1 MLTIGKDYDY
11 VRNEMDLPRLRALSA
26 YQQSNPPAHIGIQR
40 LCRILEAFMG
50 IEETEPVK
58 TISNE
63 DDEDDMLEV
72 LESFPQGG

>member
-1 MLTIGKDYDY
+1 
-11 VRNEMDLPRLRALSA
+11 MDLPRLRALSA

>member
-1 MLTIGKDYDY
+1 MGKDYDY

-50 IEETEPVK
+50 IDDTPSAITV
-58 TISNE
+58 SD
-63 DDEDDMLEV
+63 DDEDDMLED
-72 LESFPQGG
+72 LLNFPQGG

>member
-1 MLTIGKDYDY
+1 MGKDYDY

-50 IEETEPVK
+50 IDDSQPVNTESK
-58 TISNE
+58 
-63 DDEDDMLEV
+63 DDDDLIEV
-72 LESFPQGG
+72 LNNFPQGS

>member
-1 MLTIGKDYDY
+1 MGKDYDY
-11 VRNEMDLPRLRALSA
+11 VRDEMDLPRLRALSA

-50 IEETEPVK
+50 IDEAPPAITV
-58 TISNE
+58 SG

>member
-1 MLTIGKDYDY
+1 MGKDYDY

-26 YQQSNPPAHIGIQR
+26 YQQSNPPANVGIQR

-50 IEETEPVK
+50 IDETPPAITV
-58 TISNE
+58 SE

-72 LESFPQGG
+72 LSNFPQGG

>member
-1 MLTIGKDYDY
+1 MGKDYDY

-50 IEETEPVK
+50 IDESQPVN
-58 TISNE
+58 IESE
-63 DDEDDMLEV
+63 DDDLIEV
-72 LESFPQGG
+72 LSNFPQGG